1 MNATTSRRQAEPLWM
16 LASRLS
22 FKASVVNGS
31 GAFWHSGS
39 AWIPSTCQHH
49 SSGDCSAWTMQ
60 EKASWDPNSY
70 WSPSWIS
77 LSVWRVGEK
86 KKRLLPLMLIT
97 TPQSKPN
104 NTKWKPQRA
113 HLWWLH
119 YDICWRLC
127 DVHGLHLPPLF
138 FDCLSC
144 TRNMADR
151 R

>member
-1 MNATTSRRQAEPLWM
+1 MQQQAEGKPSLFGCLRPGSVLKPAWWM
-16 LASRLS
+16 VVAHFGTAAQPGSPAPVNITAVEIVLHEPCRKRPAGIRTATGLR
-22 FKASVVNGS
+22 AESV
-31 GAFWHSGS
+31 
-39 AWIPSTCQHH
+39 
-49 SSGDCSAWTMQ
+49 
-60 EKASWDPNSY
+60 
-70 WSPSWIS
+70 
-77 LSVWRVGEK
+77 SVYEGGEK